1 MKRYYRWFKKLY
13 EEYGLFEAIIYTPYN
28 AKYYDPDNLK
38 GKSFGK
44 IKEVSLCGGET
55 GSTGVESTKQSK
67 RKR

>member
-13 EEYGLFEAIIYTPYN
+13 KEYGLFEAIIYTPYN

-44 IKEVSLCGGET
+44 IKDE
-55 GSTGVESTKQSK
+55 
-67 RKR
+67 